1 MAGRSDGG
9 KASVRVGLLAHRFLW
24 SGVFLFGLTLR
35 FKDAES
41 LLNLVGNVAPLL
53 GGMFLPIA
61 FLPGFL
67 RPVSLFAMPVQLA
80 VLAALGLVYL
90 VLGWWALGRFEQSSR
105 HHGLE
110 GF

>member
-1 MAGRSDGG
+1 
-9 KASVRVGLLAHRFLW
+9 
-24 SGVFLFGLTLR
+24 
-35 FKDAES
+35 